1 VSPGLSGLL
10 GNPSKPAAKEGTATM
25 IMKTGEQ
32 WHCMNPKCHCEV
44 LVQSNSDIDG
54 SNPRCVCGAPMKKK
68 YSPPSLTYLE
78 FLRVENPASA
88 QEASRKG

>member
-25 IMKTGEQ
+25 IMKIGEH
-32 WHCMNPKCHCEV
+32 WHCMNPACHCEV
-44 LVQSNSDIDG
+44 LVQSNGDIDG

-78 FLRVENPASA
+78 FLRVENPASS
-88 QEASRKG
+88 QEAARKG

>member
-1 VSPGLSGLL
+1 VSPGHRGLL

-25 IMKTGEQ
+25 IMKAGEQ

-44 LVQSNSDIDG
+44 LVQSNSGIDG
-54 SNPRCVCGAPMKKK
+54 TNPRCVCGAPMKKK

-78 FLRVENPASA
+78 FLRVENPASSR
-88 QEASRKG
+88 EASRKG